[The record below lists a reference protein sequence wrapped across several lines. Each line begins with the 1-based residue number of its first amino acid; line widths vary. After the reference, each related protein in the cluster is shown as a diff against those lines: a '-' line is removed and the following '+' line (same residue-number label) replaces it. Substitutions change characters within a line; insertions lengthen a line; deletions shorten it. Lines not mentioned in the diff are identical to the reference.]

1 MKPDVLYAGTTPLW
15 RGLCNGGLYGSRRVE
30 DRVLL
35 SSTPT
40 NKYGRELISCKFLK
54 IIFNSKT
61 KRTIRASFSL
71 FSLFFFR
78 RDWEGVAPGD
88 LIDPRR
94 SLPTS
99 SLSSAFLLRSG
110 GRAPP
115 SLRVL
120 EFLGKIQF
128 LAASRARACD
138 ITVTRFKNFYSGI
151 NNTTKYL

>member
-1 MKPDVLYAGTTPLW
+1 MYFTP
-15 RGLCNGGLYGSRRVE
+15 GLRRCGGDCVTGASTAAAESRIGFFYLRHQ
-30 DRVLL
+30 LI
-35 SSTPT
+35 
-40 NKYGRELISCKFLK
+40 YGRELISCNLK

-71 FSLFFFR
+71 FSFFFR

-115 SLRVL
+115 S
-120 EFLGKIQF
+120 
-128 LAASRARACD
+128 AAILQCSLRACQCASSLHPGAEFSLGALPSSAPLD
-138 ITVTRFKNFYSGI
+138 
-151 NNTTKYL
+151 